1 MKIKIKSAAQIK
13 SFPAEASPTG
23 GRDVLFSGTGFSRE
37 EAGVF
42 TINFA
47 ACPLTHSRL
56 KPVPLNARDPTVGPA
71 SAGKRPVLA
80 PSILQ
85 CSGQLIPDTSIGGF
99 DAIVRS

>member
-23 GRDVLFSGTGFSRE
+23 GRDVFFSGTGFSRE

-56 KPVPLNARDPTVGPA
+56 KPVPLNARGVLSDRSHAPRGNAAPGRSA
-71 SAGKRPVLA
+71 SRRRRAFKPI
-80 PSILQ
+80 S
-85 CSGQLIPDTSIGGF
+85 S
-99 DAIVRS
+99 